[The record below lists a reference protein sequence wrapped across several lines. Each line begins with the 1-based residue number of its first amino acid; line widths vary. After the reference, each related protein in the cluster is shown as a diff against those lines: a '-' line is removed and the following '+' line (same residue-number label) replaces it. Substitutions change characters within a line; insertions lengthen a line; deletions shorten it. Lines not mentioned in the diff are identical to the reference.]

1 MNGGD
6 KKGFFSDLNGVVKDY
21 WFGGNGV
28 VGMCGC
34 GLIKICVELDKNV
47 RYYNSQK
54 NMLKYFKDFL
64 KGFINVFNKRK
75 IKLNLIKL
83 NEIF

>member
-28 VGMCGC
+28 LGMCGC

-47 RYYNSQK
+47 RYYNS
-54 NMLKYFKDFL
+54 
-64 KGFINVFNKRK
+64 
-75 IKLNLIKL
+75 
-83 NEIF
+83 